1 MKPVGFEAAE
11 THFRPSLG
19 RGALALAIV
28 LYGFA
33 RFGLAAGGRI
43 AVAAAIFGLLEAAQM
58 SVRSRWLKALLIAS
72 QFALIVAVAL
82 APAPLGFGSTIPGP
96 MMLQTPLLL
105 LMFCLLASYASS
117 IDAILMAVAGIALVL
132 CWFAGVAFV
141 QADPRTLTRASLHM
155 KDYHTPLE
163 LMRAVNQPHYLQT
176 DPRKEELRAG
186 VVIGAILCFGAL
198 RVSRLARQSAQR
210 EAARRALTTYFSPQL
225 IDMLT
230 TADIGLPPERR
241 RVAVLDA
248 DLVRFSSHAER
259 LAPETVA
266 EVLALY
272 REAAAEAIFSHGG
285 AILNF
290 AGDGLIA
297 VFGLVEAY
305 GEAASTGAM
314 LAAETLLRRWRALSP
329 PEGMAHLPDL
339 AVGIDAGA
347 ALVGVVGEGRAMSLL
362 MQGPPIVRA
371 AELQAATRT
380 LGSPILLSE
389 AAAAA
394 ASGPA
399 KARLTLV
406 EGAEGV
412 WALNPHG

>member
-198 RVSRLARQSAQR
+198 RVSRLARQSATR
-210 EAARRALTTYFSPQL
+210 GGAPRPDDVLLAATYRHADNRRHWTAAGAAPRRCARRRSRSFQQS
-225 IDMLT
+225 
-230 TADIGLPPERR
+230 RR
-241 RVAVLDA
+241 T
-248 DLVRFSSHAER
+248 
-259 LAPETVA
+259 PC
-266 EVLALY
+266 
-272 REAAAEAIFSHGG
+272 
-285 AILNF
+285 
-290 AGDGLIA
+290 AGDG
-297 VFGLVEAY
+297 G
-305 GEAASTGAM
+305 GGSG
-314 LAAETLLRRWRALSP
+314 ALS
-329 PEGMAHLPDL
+329 
-339 AVGIDAGA
+339 
-347 ALVGVVGEGRAMSLL
+347 
-362 MQGPPIVRA
+362 
-371 AELQAATRT
+371 
-380 LGSPILLSE
+380 
-389 AAAAA
+389 
-394 ASGPA
+394 
-399 KARLTLV
+399 
-406 EGAEGV
+406 
-412 WALNPHG
+412 